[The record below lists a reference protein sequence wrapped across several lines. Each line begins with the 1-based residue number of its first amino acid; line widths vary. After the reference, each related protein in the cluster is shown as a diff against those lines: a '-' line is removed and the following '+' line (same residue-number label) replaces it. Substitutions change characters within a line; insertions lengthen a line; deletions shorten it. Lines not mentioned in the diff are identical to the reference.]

1 MAENKKSF
9 ILYCDQKGVWDK
21 LNEEQAGRLIKHVLA
36 YVNDEDPKAPDFI
49 TELAFEPIKQS
60 LRRDLKR
67 WEVQQE
73 QRRAA
78 GQRSAKV
85 RRDNSTSVNERS
97 TESNERSISST
108 DSVSVNVSVND
119 NVNVNAK
126 REREV
131 EFREQVAQHTQYS
144 KEMLDKFSDYW
155 TESKPKGRKLRYE
168 MQKVF
173 DIKRRLVT
181 WSSKKAP
188 QKLDPIAAAMYNLN
202 NNVNEELNDYDI

>member
-60 LRRDLKR
+60 LRRDLMKWQGSREKR
-67 WEVQQE
+67 AEAG
-73 QRRAA
+73 RKGGMARAA
-78 GQRSAKV
+78 KQKQALLQELEA
-85 RRDNSTSVNERS
+85 NQANQA
-97 TESNERSISST
+97 
-108 DSVSVNVSVND
+108 DSVSVNVSD

-173 DIKRRLVT
+173 DIQRRLVT
-181 WSSKKAP
+181 WSSKEAP

-202 NNVNEELNDYDI
+202 NNVNEQLNDYDI

>member
-108 DSVSVNVSVND
+108 DSVNVNVSVND

-181 WSSKKAP
+181 WSSKEAP